1 MADIRDNLFGTLAVR
16 GHFVLPEQVDE
27 ALKLQKQYESN
38 GQRVPRLGELL
49 SHLGFMTPEQVR
61 AVLQGQG
68 PQAKGLFGEIGIRWQ
83 IFTKADIDAALT
95 TQRELKDAGEAPM
108 RIGQV
113 LLTRG
118 KIKAHQIRAILQ
130 AQGKQMVC
138 CPNCNARYNM
148 VKVSAGTRITCPRCR
163 NQFVPVP
170 STDTYE
176 PPQPELT
183 PAPDALP
190 RVREEVR
197 ADITV
202 ELPAVKLPEETAA
215 EDAAKK
221 TVGPYQILQPLGS
234 DYAGTLFKALH
245 PQTGNVVVLRLFSPA
260 IMQGQEDCDRWMMAG
275 KAATELDHP
284 NLQRILS
291 MGADGDRPYLV
302 KEFIEGH
309 SLRQQIEQRGRFQQ
323 MEAVEI
329 LIQCAEALAY
339 GHARDLIHGNLRP
352 SHILIGMD
360 RRVRVSELG
369 TPKKIHQD
377 LRLMASEAGTT
388 SIPLYAPPEIL
399 IDEADAD
406 ERTDIYNLAAIGY
419 HLITGV
425 APQSGSDLLQAGF
438 KAALQDVLPPSAIV
452 TRVAPY
458 LNRLLMKALQSE
470 PADRYET
477 MEAFIADLRKVRAG
491 LLAGVNEIP
500 EVAPE
505 IKPGRRAPAP
515 GSRREKYEPRR
526 QFKTYRTRGSK
537 RASGMRRATRS
548 GLRKVAVEPEPPPA
562 PPPPPAPLP
571 APILGEDLFAQPMS
585 PDEALRALQGLPDP
599 EPDAPPAAPDFS
611 GGRSPGGSRTLR
623 QQMREEEDLAERRRR
638 RMGEVEEKP
647 KRELS
652 DVAVACIVIAAAG
665 LFIFALVLLS
675 ADPKTGNIRAT
686 DQQYFETKNLDKK
699 ASLDAK
705 EMEAAKLKARDA
717 DAQAELNTILKEFE
731 TRALTLMFKVSRL
744 TEFLNKYQD
753 IAEHS
758 EVIPGVAAM
767 RDKFAADGV
776 AKTKDEM
783 LAYIRGEIEA
793 NRINHA
799 ELQIDKWEKT
809 WGSPPT
815 VSFTADLRKQIEAK
829 RAEGA
834 VPTQSIPPPP
844 PKPLPPEAP
853 PEPVIAAQ
861 PEGEAAAKTGDAGE
875 GEQAAKTDASEK
887 TGKSGEGEQAAK
899 TDAPAPDKEAPEK
912 APAGDPIAAL
922 GWKAAAGQ
930 WSADGNEL
938 RGEAGGDVARLDRPY
953 NKATELSVE
962 FKGSCS
968 AAGFAFGNHR
978 FVLPP
983 GNDWQTL
990 KLHIGAGVPSLEING
1005 EIRPSLENL
1014 EGVQGTALGDTV
1026 SLIGITGRVYF
1037 RNFKAE

>member
-27 ALKLQKQYESN
+27 ALNLQKQYESN

-49 SHLGFMTPEQVR
+49 SHLGYMTPEQVR

-83 IFTKADIDAALT
+83 IFTKTDIDAALT

-148 VKVSAGTRITCPRCR
+148 VKVSAGTRVTCPRCR

-170 STDTYE
+170 TAEGYE
-176 PPQPELT
+176 PPLPELT
-183 PAPDALP
+183 PAPDTLP

-197 ADITV
+197 ADLTV
-202 ELPAVKLPEETAA
+202 EMPAVKLPEETAA

-221 TVGPYQILQPLGS
+221 TVGPYQVLQPIGS

-245 PQTGNVVVLRLFSPA
+245 PQTGNIVVLRLFSPA
-260 IMQGQEDCDRWMMAG
+260 VMQGQEDCDRWMMAG

-291 MGADGDRPYLV
+291 MGTDGDRPYLV

-309 SLRQQIEQRGRFQQ
+309 SLRQQIERRGRFQQ

-329 LIQCAEALAY
+329 LIQCGEALAY

-477 MEAFIADLRKVRAG
+477 MDALIADLRKVRAG

-500 EVAPE
+500 EIAPE
-505 IKPGRRAPAP
+505 IQPGRRAAP
-515 GSRREKYEPRR
+515 PRPREKYQPRR

-537 RASGMRRATRS
+537 RGSGLRRATRS
-548 GLRKVAVEPEPPPA
+548 GLRKVTVEPEPLPA
-562 PPPPPAPLP
+562 PKPPPAPLP
-571 APILGEDLFAQPMS
+571 APILGEDVFVQPMS
-585 PDEALRALQGLPDP
+585 PDEALRALQGVPEP
-599 EPDAPPAAPDFS
+599 EPDAPPATPDYS
-611 GGRSPGGSRTLR
+611 GGRAPGGRTLR

-638 RMGEVEEKP
+638 RMGEVEERP

-675 ADPKTGNIRAT
+675 ADPKTGNIRPN
-686 DQQYFETKNLDKK
+686 DQYLETKNLEKK
-699 ASLDAK
+699 PALNAG
-705 EMEAAKLKARDA
+705 EMESNKRKAREA
-717 DAQAELNTILKEFE
+717 DAQAELKTVLKEFE

-744 TEFLNKYQD
+744 TQFLNKYQD
-753 IAEHS
+753 LAEHS
-758 EVIPGVAAM
+758 EVMPGVAVM

-783 LAYIRGEIEA
+783 IAYIRNEIEA

-799 ELQIDKWEKT
+799 EMQIDTWEKT
-809 WGSPPT
+809 WGTAAT
-815 VSFTADLRKQIEAK
+815 VSYTAELRKQIEAK

-834 VPTQSIPPPP
+834 VPSQSIPPPP

-853 PEPVIAAQ
+853 PEPPVAAQ
-861 PEGEAAAKTGDAGE
+861 PEGEGEAAAKTGEAGAPEKTAKTGDAGE
-875 GEQAAKTDASEK
+875 GEAVAKTE
-887 TGKSGEGEQAAK
+887 
-899 TDAPAPDKEAPEK
+899 APAPGQEAPGK
-912 APAGDPIAAL
+912 APAGDAIAAL
-922 GWKAAAGQ
+922 GWKAAAGT

-938 RGEAGGDVARLDRPY
+938 RGEAGADVARIDRPY
-953 NKATELSVE
+953 NKSTELSVE
-962 FKGSCS
+962 FKGNCS
-968 AAGFAFGNHR
+968 AAGFAFGNHH

-990 KLHIGAGVPSLEING
+990 KLHIGGGVPSLEING
-1005 EIRPSLENL
+1005 EVRPSLESV
-1014 EGVQGTALGDTV
+1014 EGAQGPALGDTV

>member
-49 SHLGFMTPEQVR
+49 SHLGYMTPEQVR

-83 IFTKADIDAALT
+83 IFTKADIEAALS
-95 TQRELKDAGEAPM
+95 TQRELKGAGEAPM

-170 STDTYE
+170 STDAYE

-183 PAPDALP
+183 PAPDTMP

-234 DYAGTLFKALH
+234 DYAGSLFKALH

-291 MGADGDRPYLV
+291 MGTDGDRPYLV

-309 SLRQQIEQRGRFQQ
+309 SLRQQIERRGRFQQ

-329 LIQCAEALAY
+329 LIQCGEALAY

-477 MEAFIADLRKVRAG
+477 MEAFIADLRKARAG

-500 EVAPE
+500 EIADE
-505 IKPGRRAPAP
+505 IQPGRRAAP
-515 GSRREKYEPRR
+515 PRPREKYQPRR

-537 RASGMRRATRS
+537 RTSGMRRATRS
-548 GLRKVAVEPEPPPA
+548 GLRKVAVEPEPLPA

-571 APILGEDLFAQPMS
+571 VPVLGEDLFAQPMS

-599 EPDAPPAAPDFS
+599 EPDAPPAVPDFS
-611 GGRSPGGSRTLR
+611 GGRAPGGSRTLR
-623 QQMREEEDLAERRRR
+623 QQMREEEELAERRRR
-638 RMGEVEEKP
+638 RMGETEEKP
-647 KRELS
+647 KKELS
-652 DVAVACIVIAAAG
+652 DVAVACIVITAAG
-665 LFIFALVLLS
+665 AFIFALVLLS
-675 ADPKTGNIRAT
+675 ADPKTGNIRPN
-686 DQQYFETKNLDKK
+686 DQYLETKNLEKK
-699 ASLDAK
+699 PALSPE
-705 EMEAAKLKARDA
+705 EMEASKLKAREE
-717 DAQAELNTILKEFE
+717 DAQKELKTILKEFE
-731 TRALTLMFKVSRL
+731 TRSLTLMFKVSRL
-744 TEFLNKYQD
+744 TQFLNKYQD
-753 IAEHS
+753 IAEKS
-758 EVIPGVAAM
+758 EVMPGVVAM

-776 AKTKDEM
+776 TKTKDEM
-783 LAYIRGEIEA
+783 LAYIKGEIEA
-793 NRINHA
+793 NRVNHA
-799 ELQIDKWEKT
+799 ELQIDTWEKT
-809 WGSPPT
+809 WGSAAT

-834 VPTQSIPPPP
+834 VPSQSIPPPP

-853 PEPVIAAQ
+853 PEPVVAAQ
-861 PEGEAAAKTGDAGE
+861 PEGEGEAAAKTGE
-875 GEQAAKTDASEK
+875 GEQAAKTDAPEK
-887 TGKSGEGEQAAK
+887 IEKSGEGEQAAK
-899 TDAPAPDKEAPEK
+899 TDAPEAPEK
-912 APAGDPIAAL
+912 APAGDPVAAL
-922 GWKAAAGQ
+922 GWKAAAGT

-938 RGEAGGDVARLDRPY
+938 RGEAGGDVARIDRAY

-962 FKGSCS
+962 FKGNCS

-990 KLHIGAGVPSLEING
+990 KLHIGAGVPSLEIGG
-1005 EIRPSLENL
+1005 EIRPSLENVG
-1014 EGVQGTALGDTV
+1014 EVQGTALGDTV